1 MSKLSD
7 WGALWARRTLLL
19 GAFPA
24 LLAACNGPGRTTV
37 ESANPTPPLVPLVGA
52 AVLVGAGDI
61 AGCDSNGDEQTAAL
75 LDGIP
80 GTVFTVGDNVYPN
93 GTANQFLRC
102 YEPSWGR
109 HRSRTYPIP
118 GNHDYRTRQG
128 APYYAYFGKNAGVPG
143 IGYYSLKLGD
153 WLILMLNSNIEM
165 GTGSAQLDWLRAELE
180 SHPGACEIVMSHH
193 PRFSSGPHGSAS
205 RMSAIWNLMYEHG
218 VELTIGGHDHIYER
232 FAPMTPTGALD
243 KARGVRQFIVGT
255 GGFKPYTPR
264 RIARNSQIR
273 STGTSG
279 VLKLSLGDGVYQW
292 EFLPVAGKTFR
303 DWGQE
308 KCR

>member
-7 WGALWARRTLLL
+7 SGPLWARRTLLL

-24 LLAACNGPGRTTV
+24 VLAACNDPGRTTV
-37 ESANPTPPLVPLVGA
+37 ESANPIPPLTPLVGA
-52 AVLVGAGDI
+52 HVLVGAGDI
-61 AGCDSNGDEQTAAL
+61 AGCKSNGDEQTAAL

-93 GTANQFLRC
+93 GTAEQFRRC

-118 GNHDYRTRQG
+118 GNHDYRTRKG

-153 WLILMLNSNIEM
+153 WLILMVNSNIAM
-165 GTGSAQLDWLRAELE
+165 GTGSAQLDWLRAQLE
-180 SHPGACEIVMSHH
+180 SHPGGCEIVMSHH

-218 VELTIGGHDHIYER
+218 VELAIGGHDHLYER
-232 FAPMTPTGALD
+232 FAPMSPTGALD
-243 KARGVRQFIVGT
+243 QARGVRQFIVGT
-255 GGFKPYTPR
+255 GGFRPYAPR
-264 RIARNSQIR
+264 RVARNSQIR